1 MPIVLKCDGGK
12 KGKEVI
18 SSAAIF
24 RAKLVDLHRE
34 DSCIAV
40 ASIKFS
46 GTTNEAE
53 IRAVWL
59 GIKLLRQFPEIVT
72 LTPDIY
78 IFSDSELTIN
88 LLKRIYQCHN
98 ETLKK
103 WRDWIIEE
111 IVTLEN
117 QGLSITTQWINRDLN
132 YYTDKLCKLL

>member
-1 MPIVLKCDGGK
+1 
-12 KGKEVI
+12 
-18 SSAAIF
+18 
-24 RAKLVDLHRE
+24 
-34 DSCIAV
+34 V